1 MVNMRNMINIYL
13 ARQKELAIQRE
24 SESHFAGAV
33 HHCCKVSANN
43 HHLAFAVYRSVHG
56 YPRIEQ
62 IKRPD
67 IVCITEISDCV
78 VVKDGY
84 AYELQKEVR

>member
-1 MVNMRNMINIYL
+1 MMNMIRTFL
-13 ARQKELAIQRE
+13 ARQKELAIQKE

-43 HHLAFAVYRSVHG
+43 HHLAFVVHRSVRG

-67 IVCITEISDCV
+67 IVCISETDDCV
-78 VVKDGY
+78 VVKNGK
-84 AYELQKEVR
+84 AYEMRKEVW